1 MQEIYNELIKKIDKG
16 RILENEQMAKHTT
29 FKVGGPADLFIKVK
43 TIEELKYVIEEAKAN
58 NISFFIIGNGSN
70 LLVRDNGIRGIV
82 IKLEMNEVKIIE
94 NKIVAEAG
102 ALLSKVS
109 IIARENNLSG
119 LEFAYGIPGTV
130 GGAVYMNA
138 GAYGGEMRD
147 IVESTTYLNENL
159 EVKTIN
165 NEEHGFNYRKSIFE
179 TNKGIILNTTLS
191 LKSNDAKKI
200 EEKMQENLNSRK
212 EKQPLEFANA
222 GSTFKRGKN
231 FITAKLIEDAGLKGK
246 KIGGAMVS
254 TKHSGFIVNTGTAT
268 AKDILGLAEYV
279 KQTIKEKFDKQI
291 ELEIKIL
298 GE

>member
-1 MQEIYNELIKKIDKG
+1 MQEIYNELIKKIDKE
-16 RILENEQMAKHTT
+16 RVLQNELMSKHTT
-29 FKVGGPADLFIKVK
+29 FKIGGPADLLINVK
-43 TIEELKYVIEEAKAN
+43 NIEELKYILDTAKKN
-58 NISFFIIGNGSN
+58 NINCFVIGNGSN
-70 LLVRDNGIRGIV
+70 LLVKDKGIRGIV
-82 IKLEMNEVKIIE
+82 INLEMNEIKVLG
-94 NKIVAEAG
+94 NKIEAESG
-102 ALLSKVS
+102 ALISRVS
-109 IIARENNLSG
+109 MIAKENNLSG
-119 LEFAYGIPGTV
+119 LEFAYAIPGTV

-191 LKSNDAKKI
+191 LKSDDAKKI
-200 EEKMQENLNSRK
+200 EEKMQKNLNSRK

-254 TKHSGFIVNTGTAT
+254 TKHSGFIINTGNAT
-268 AKDILGLAEYV
+268 AKDILELAEHV

-291 ELEIKIL
+291 ELEIKVL

>member
-1 MQEIYNELIKKIDKG
+1 MQEIYNELIKKIDKE
-16 RILENEQMAKHTT
+16 RVLQNELMSKHTT
-29 FKVGGPADLFIKVK
+29 FKIGGPADLLINVK
-43 TIEELKYVIEEAKAN
+43 NIEELKYILDTAKKN
-58 NISFFIIGNGSN
+58 NINCFVIGNGSN
-70 LLVRDNGIRGIV
+70 LLVKDKGIRGIV
-82 IKLEMNEVKIIE
+82 INLEMNEIKVLG
-94 NKIVAEAG
+94 NKIEAESG
-102 ALLSKVS
+102 ALISRVS
-109 IIARENNLSG
+109 MIAKENNLSG

-191 LKSNDAKKI
+191 LKSDDAKKI
-200 EEKMQENLNSRK
+200 EEKMQKNLNSRK

-254 TKHSGFIVNTGTAT
+254 TKHSGFIINTGNAT
-268 AKDILGLAEYV
+268 AKDILELAEHV

-291 ELEIKIL
+291 ELEIKVL